1 MSLDLATIVGLILSA
16 GGGAF
21 VVAVVRSWS
30 DLRAGA
36 RAGQREV
43 VRDLMEWRDDLERKL
58 RDSTAD
64 SDFWRDLAA
73 QRGAQLREAGI
84 PPASTEPVP
93 PSQRALLQG
102 QPPAR
107 RRPARRRGELE
118 GGDEA

>member
-1 MSLDLATIVGLILSA
+1 MTVDLGTIVGLLLSA

-21 VVAVVRSWS
+21 VVALVKGFG
-30 DLRAGA
+30 DMKAGA

-43 VRDLMEWRDDLERKL
+43 VKDLMEWRDDLERKL
-58 RDSTAD
+58 RDSAAD

-102 QPPAR
+102 PPPAR